1 MLERFKRSLESS
13 MVVRMGAYDYI
24 VNPMTDGIPKVDPVI
39 LREVLDRILEIGDF
53 QCDLLVAP
61 EAMGIPL
68 AAPLSLELGIPFTVV
83 RKRRYGLPKEVRVK
97 QITGYSSG
105 EMFINGIEEGERVV
119 IVDDIISTGGTLRA
133 VIKALQSMRVELV
146 DVIVVIEKGGGRA
159 KLENELGVY
168 MKTLVRV
175 EVRDGRIVIT

>member
-1 MLERFKRSLESS
+1 
-13 MVVRMGAYDYI
+13 
-24 VNPMTDGIPKVDPVI
+24 VDPVI

-83 RKRRYGLPKEVRVK
+83 RKRRYGLPKEVRVN

-146 DVIVVIEKGGGRA
+146 DIIVVIEKGGGRA